1 MAGTQ
6 VILQVRAG
14 MEVRT
19 ADDGKLGKV
28 TQVWC
33 GTDPDANT
41 PFCDDE
47 LCSRVE
53 VQQRGAVLYIPSN
66 MLDRVS
72 GRWVVLKVKAAEV
85 QEHDWYRPPSWILG
99 ETELSKL
106 GRTDPLHT

>member
-14 MEVRT
+14 MEVH
-19 ADDGKLGKV
+19 ASDDVKLGKV
-28 TQVWC
+28 AQVWY

-72 GRWVVLKVKAAEV
+72 GRWVVLKVTAADV
-85 QEHDWYRPPSWILG
+85 HEHDWYRPPAWIPAENALG
-99 ETELSKL
+99 QL